1 MLEWAETAEDLDE
14 LRKKTAEH
22 FHEGNI
28 HLYNPSIHHKKIY
41 TCNTSYILK
50 GNSVRMC
57 MLADY

>member
-28 HLYNPSIHHKKIY
+28 QYTIHLSITNVYTHK
-41 TCNTSYILK
+41 TSYI
-50 GNSVRMC
+50 
-57 MLADY
+57 

>member
-28 HLYNPSIHHKKIY
+28 YNTSFHHKCLY
-41 TCNTSYILK
+41 TQNILHLK
-50 GNSVRMC
+50 GNS
-57 MLADY
+57 L